1 MSDAFTLSTDDTLAC
16 DGYTIVADAVDGQTL
31 DALMHELRPISEAV
45 SGVRGGAR
53 NLLRT
58 VPAVR
63 DLAQSDA
70 LRAVA
75 ERSLGPG
82 ALAVRAIL
90 FDKTPGANWKV
101 VWHQDLTI
109 AVQERREV
117 EGFGPWTEK
126 EGVPHVQPPVDVLER
141 MVAVRLHLDD
151 CSERNGPV
159 RVIPGSHRS
168 GRLTSAEVA
177 IQRKKVPE
185 VVCTVPRGGVL
196 AFHSLLLHASS
207 PALEPVHRRVV
218 HVEYVGA
225 EWRTLPGGLTW
236 YDAV

>member
-1 MSDAFTLSTDDTLAC
+1 M
-16 DGYTIVADAVDGQTL
+16 
-31 DALMHELRPISEAV
+31 RPISDAL

-53 NLLRT
+53 HLLRT

-63 DLAQSDA
+63 TLAQSA
-70 LRAVA
+70 VLRSIA

-82 ALAVRAIL
+82 AVAVRAIL

-109 AVQERREV
+109 AVRERRDV
-117 EGFGPWTEK
+117 AGFGPWTEK
-126 EGVPHVQPPVDVLER
+126 AGVPHVQPPVEVLER

-151 CSERNGPV
+151 CTERNGPV
-159 RVIPGSHRS
+159 RVLPGSHRR

-177 IQRKKVPE
+177 LVRETVPE

-196 AFHSLLLHASS
+196 VFHSLLLHASS
-207 PALEPVHRRVV
+207 PAVEPVHRRVV

-225 EWRTLPGGLTW
+225 EWRTLPGGLDW
-236 YDAV
+236 YDAI